1 MLRVGKITVNISSYS
16 ILRGLTLEVRTG
28 RIVALVGRNGAGKTT
43 TMRSIM
49 GLVPLSEGKINL
61 DDQNLGLLPTH
72 LRAKLGIGYLPED
85 RRLINALTVEDNLL
99 IPAQAVGLPAAEA
112 RLKTIY
118 DLLPDVKVLA
128 NRKAVQLSGG
138 QQKLVA
144 LARSFMNGKKL
155 LLLDEPFEGIS
166 TALSRQLAQVIHE
179 FQEAEE
185 GLSVLVAESDLK
197 RAAML
202 TDRAY
207 VIERGEVVEESSISQ
222 VV

>member
-16 ILRGLTLEVRTG
+16 ILRGLTLEVPTG
-28 RIVALVGRNGAGKTT
+28 SVVALVGRNGAGKTT

-49 GLVPLSEGKINL
+49 GLVPVSEGEINL
-61 DDQNLGLLPTH
+61 DDQNLGLLPAH

-155 LLLDEPFEGIS
+155 LLLDEPFEGIP
-166 TALSRQLAQVIHE
+166 TALSQKLAQAIRE
-179 FQEAEE
+179 FQEAEG

-207 VIERGEVVEESSISQ
+207 VIERGEVVEESSIG
-222 VV
+222 

>member
-1 MLRVGKITVNISSYS
+1 MLSVENITVKISAYA
-16 ILRGLTLEVRTG
+16 ILRNLTIEVPTG
-28 RIVALVGRNGAGKTT
+28 TIAALIGRNGAGKTT

-49 GLVPLSEGKINL
+49 GLVSVTQGKISLDGRNL
-61 DDQNLGLLPTH
+61 MPLPPH
-72 LRAKLGIGYLPED
+72 ERAKLGIGYLPED
-85 RRLINALTVEDNLL
+85 RRLVNTLTVEENLL

-112 RLKTIY
+112 RVKTIY
-118 DLLPDVKVLA
+118 NLMPEVRAVAD
-128 NRKAVQLSGG
+128 RKAVQLSGG

-166 TALSRQLAQVIHE
+166 PALSRKLSEVIRK
-179 FQEAEE
+179 FQKAEE

-202 TDRAY
+202 TAKVY
-207 VIERGEVVEESSISQ
+207 VIERGEVLEENSIR
-222 VV
+222 